1 MGILEKI
8 SEIEKEIARTQK
20 NKGAEGSRGQREP
33 GTAGG
38 QAGWGLC
45 GAGGARGCAGTR
57 VVCELWGK
65 LRGVRGKR
73 GLRAVEI
80 LGGRWAASYGG
91 LGVSLGTVRGSGF
104 GV

>member
-38 QAGWGLC
+38 QAGWGY
-45 GAGGARGCAGTR
+45 AGLA
-57 VVCELWGK
+57 
-65 LRGVRGKR
+65 VRGAVR
-73 GLRAVEI
+73 GHEWSV
-80 LGGRWAASYGG
+80 SYGEN
-91 LGVSLGTVRGSGF
+91 
-104 GV
+104 